1 MKKRVLI
8 AGASGM
14 VGKRILDKCLASPQ
28 VSNVVSLVR
37 KESTITHPKLQ
48 EVLVADFK
56 DYTSLIDYFERIDAA
71 FFRIGAYA
79 GQVSKSLF
87 KEITVDYA
95 VRFAAVLKDKSPDA
109 SMCLL
114 SGSGADRTEQ
124 SGMALAKYKGIAE
137 NGISRLG
144 LQFYAFRPGYIYPVT
159 PRKEPSI
166 MYRLLRWFYPI
177 LKRLSPDSSITSEQL
192 AQAMFNIGLHG
203 ANEEILENSAIL
215 GYANS
220 VSTKEVQHSMNL
232 NL

>member
-87 KEITVDYA
+87 
-95 VRFAAVLKDKSPDA
+95 
-109 SMCLL
+109 
-114 SGSGADRTEQ
+114 
-124 SGMALAKYKGIAE
+124 
-137 NGISRLG
+137 
-144 LQFYAFRPGYIYPVT
+144 
-159 PRKEPSI
+159 
-166 MYRLLRWFYPI
+166 
-177 LKRLSPDSSITSEQL
+177 
-192 AQAMFNIGLHG
+192 
-203 ANEEILENSAIL
+203 
-215 GYANS
+215 
-220 VSTKEVQHSMNL
+220 
-232 NL
+232 